1 MVVSLRAKTK
11 LSNQRQTQDLL
22 NLFNPSDDMDM
33 YIITRNTSANVAIGR
48 RFADFD
54 GSILAISA
62 Q

>member
-1 MVVSLRAKTK
+1 MVSWLC
-11 LSNQRQTQDLL
+11 LSEPKKTQDLL
-22 NLFNPSDDMDM
+22 NLFNPSDDTDM

-48 RFADFD
+48 RFADFE